1 MDILIKCT
9 QYMFK
14 MFIVTEKYFDRLRR
28 KAMLLYGANW
38 ESRIHQTDKKY
49 VVTLPNDKK
58 KIILDIHIIK
68 IIWFLEMKKDVSDIN
83 KDKRQRKQIHIQG

>member
-58 KIILDIHIIK
+58 KNH
-68 IIWFLEMKKDVSDIN
+68 FGHPYYKDYLIPGDEE
-83 KDKRQRKQIHIQG
+83 RRFRYQQR